1 MRTLNENIKRMMSL
15 MDAQHGVIYPLI
27 NEQSSAWESVKSSGA
42 DPMSPKTVITE
53 IPATAALT
61 INGNQTT
68 MTASPEGQGSFTNV
82 TPYVGARIQAI
93 YREKLTLDALSKM
106 ASVAGLSGRFACTIE
121 IFVNPTQNGKY
132 DVGSIRLFNIII
144 YQNKDGKFTVNV
156 QNLIDKNTLY
166 VKIINSFKVGEDKYP
181 IKTSTPVITKNLSGQ
196 LGDTYT
202 KINDELSRLGF
213 PVIPSS
219 LDLSASVTI

>member
-1 MRTLNENIKRMMSL
+1 MKTLNEDIKRMMSL
-15 MDAQHGVIYPLI
+15 MEAKHGVIYPLI
-27 NEQSSAWESVKSSGA
+27 NEQTSAWDSIKADGA
-42 DPMSPKTVITE
+42 DLMSRKTVITE

-68 MTASPEGQGSFTNV
+68 MTASPEGQASVDDV
-82 TPYVGARIQAI
+82 TPYVGARMQAV
-93 YREKLTLDALSKM
+93 YREKLTLNALSKM
-106 ASVAGLSGRFACTIE
+106 TGTSGLSGRFGCSIE

-132 DVGSIRLFNIII
+132 DVSSILLFNINI
-144 YQNKDGKFTVNV
+144 YQNKDGKFIVNGY
-156 QNLIDKNTLY
+156 NMIDKNTKYAKL
-166 VKIINSFKVGEDKYP
+166 VNSFNVGQDKYP
-181 IKTSTPVITKNLSGQ
+181 IKTITPVITKNLSGQ

-219 LDLSASVTI
+219 LDLSTSVTI